1 MNSNMEENEE
11 VLSFAKRL
19 KKLSVWL
26 ENGLQ
31 FTGGDRDVA
40 EENEDR
46 EAVVGYEATMETYSE
61 VLDDLRELFPE
72 VFTCDGKYYNV
83 RANG

>member
-1 MNSNMEENEE
+1 MEENEE
-11 VLSFAKRL
+11 VLSFVKRL
-19 KKLSVWL
+19 KKLSVWI

-46 EAVVGYEATMETYSE
+46 EAVAAYEATMETYSE
-61 VLDDLRELFPE
+61 VIDDLHELFPE
-72 VFTCDGKYYNV
+72 VFTYDGKYYNY
-83 RANG
+83 RDNE

>member
-1 MNSNMEENEE
+1 MEENEE
-11 VLSFAKRL
+11 VLSFVKRL
-19 KKLSVWL
+19 KKLSVWV

-46 EAVVGYEATMETYSE
+46 EAVAAYEATMEVYSE
-61 VLDDLRELFPE
+61 VINDLHELFPE
-72 VFTCDGKYYNV
+72 VFTYDGKYYNYSD
-83 RANG
+83 NG

>member
-1 MNSNMEENEE
+1 MEENEE
-11 VLSFAKRL
+11 VLSFVKRL
-19 KKLSVWL
+19 KKLSVWV

-46 EAVVGYEATMETYSE
+46 EAVAAYEATMEAYSE
-61 VLDDLRELFPE
+61 VIDDLHELFPE
-72 VFTCDGKYYNV
+72 VFTCGGKYYNYS
-83 RANG
+83 G